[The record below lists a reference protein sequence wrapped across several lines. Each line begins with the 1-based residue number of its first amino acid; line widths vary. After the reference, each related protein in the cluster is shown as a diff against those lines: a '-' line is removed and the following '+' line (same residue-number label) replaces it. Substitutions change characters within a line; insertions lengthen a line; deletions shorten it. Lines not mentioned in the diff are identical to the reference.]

1 MTKMTALWGCLLC
14 CPHLYI
20 LTAPDDCLA
29 YVQQETAG
37 QEGRGGG
44 QEGREGGGKQSA
56 GCFRLSGGCVLL
68 SRGGPQILI
77 INLKR
82 KFE

>member
-1 MTKMTALWGCLLC
+1 MLS
-14 CPHLYI
+14 PPVH
-20 LTAPDDCLA
+20 PDGSSVDCLA

-44 QEGREGGGKQSA
+44 ERGGKQSA